1 MAFALKMTAAV
12 AKRSAGSLLVVV
24 PPESDG
30 TDPVCPAT
38 VVAGLPLVRRVVLVA
53 ARAGFGRILVQGLS
67 AKDNALA
74 GTAAD
79 PLIPGEFLPPLSRR
93 RIVLIPVNVIPK
105 PDWLRSL
112 LEMPLDEETLY
123 VDASLVA
130 VIESQDPRPILAAAA
145 RYTSAGELVAA
156 LRGMFDASDR
166 SFDPAGRFPLRSSDD
181 VSHAERWLL
190 RSLVKRGEGVMSR
203 LVERRISLALTRRL
217 VTTRVTP
224 NAMTLLSVSI
234 GLAGAPF
241 FLSSSPAYQ
250 LPGALLFLAHSIL
263 DGCDGELARLKFLES
278 RGGAILDYWGDN
290 LVHTTV
296 FASIAIG
303 WSLAIHSGWPLFLGG
318 LLIAS
323 SLAAAV
329 ALFRQTLADEPPDAD
344 ASAVGRVAERL
355 SHRDFIYLIVLLAAA
370 GRAAWFVALASVG
383 TPIFL
388 LLLWIGRTRRMSGFD
403 REP

>member
-1 MAFALKMTAAV
+1 MTAAV

-30 TDPVCPAT
+30 TNRVCPST
-38 VVAGLPLVRRVVLVA
+38 VVAGLPLVRRIVLA
-53 ARAGFGRILVQGLS
+53 AAKAGFGRISVQGLS

-123 VDASLVA
+123 VDASMVA

-145 RYTSAGELVAA
+145 RCTSAGELVAA
-156 LRGMFDASDR
+156 LRGMFDARDR
-166 SFDPAGRFPLRSSDD
+166 SFDPAGRFPLRSSGDLP
-181 VSHAERWLL
+181 HAERWLL

-217 VTTRVTP
+217 VTTRITP
-224 NAMTLLSVSI
+224 NVMTLLSVSI

-250 LPGALLFLAHSIL
+250 LTGALLFLAHSIL

-278 RGGAILDYWGDN
+278 RGGALLDYWGDN
-290 LVHTTV
+290 LVQVAV

-323 SLAAAV
+323 SLVGAV
-329 ALFRQTLADEPPDAD
+329 ALFRETQEDEPPGAD
-344 ASAVGRVAERL
+344 APAIARVAAAL
-355 SHRDFIYLIVLLAAA
+355 SHRDFIYLVVLLAAA
-370 GRAAWFVALASVG
+370 GKAAWFLAIASVG

>member
-1 MAFALKMTAAV
+1 MTAAV
-12 AKRSAGSLLVVV
+12 GKRSAGSLLVVV

-30 TDPVCPAT
+30 TDPVCPTT
-38 VVAGLPLVRRVVLVA
+38 VVAGLPLVRRIVLA
-53 ARAGFGRILVQGLS
+53 AAKAGFGRISVQGLP

-74 GTAAD
+74 GAAAD

-93 RIVLIPVNVIPK
+93 RIVLVPANVIPK
-105 PDWLRSL
+105 SDWLRSL

-123 VDASLVA
+123 VDASMVA

-156 LRGMFDASDR
+156 LRGMFDARDR
-166 SFDPAGRFPLRSSDD
+166 SFDPAGRFPLRSSGDLP
-181 VSHAERWLL
+181 HAERWLL

-217 VTTRVTP
+217 VTTRITP
-224 NAMTLLSVSI
+224 NVMTLLSVAI

-278 RGGAILDYWGDN
+278 RGGALLDYWGDN
-290 LVHTTV
+290 LVQVAV

-323 SLAAAV
+323 SLVGAV
-329 ALFRQTLADEPPDAD
+329 ALFRETHEDEPPGAD
-344 ASAVGRVAERL
+344 APAIARVAAAL
-355 SHRDFIYLIVLLAAA
+355 SHRDFIYLVVLLAAA
-370 GRAAWFVALASVG
+370 GKAAWFVVIASVG

>member
-12 AKRSAGSLLVVV
+12 GKRSAGSLLVVV

-30 TDPVCPAT
+30 TDPVCSTT
-38 VVAGLPLVRRVVLVA
+38 VVAGLPLVRRIVLA
-53 ARAGFGRILVQGLS
+53 AAKAGFGRISVQGLP

-93 RIVLIPVNVIPK
+93 RIVLVPANVIPK
-105 PDWLRSL
+105 SDWLRSL

-123 VDASLVA
+123 VDASMVA

-145 RYTSAGELVAA
+145 RYTSAGELVAV
-156 LRGMFDASDR
+156 LRGMFDARDR
-166 SFDPAGRFPLRSSDD
+166 SFDPAGRFPLRSSGDLP
-181 VSHAERWLL
+181 HAERWLL

-217 VTTRVTP
+217 VTTRITP
-224 NAMTLLSVSI
+224 NVMTLLSVAI

-250 LPGALLFLAHSIL
+250 LTGALLFLAHSIV

-278 RGGAILDYWGDN
+278 RGGALLDYWGDN
-290 LVHTTV
+290 LVQVAV

-323 SLAAAV
+323 SLVGAV
-329 ALFRQTLADEPPDAD
+329 ALFRETQEDEPPGAD
-344 ASAVGRVAERL
+344 APAIARVAAAL
-355 SHRDFIYLIVLLAAA
+355 SHRDFIYLVVLLAAA
-370 GRAAWFVALASVG
+370 GKAAWFLVIASVG